1 MDFAKSTSILQNFFY
16 IMVLIFS
23 ILLMA
28 FKIYKS
34 DFGSLWNRICNL
46 SVKMSLPSV
55 EKEYKVCSS
64 EPAKDQENNID
75 NESDIDDDNDNNCI
89 DDQQIKETF
98 KEQKNNN
105 IIETQM
111 GQKGIKCGNFYV
123 KNKTGKEINFENYLS
138 KTPKIKIKNKNSP
151 LVLIYHTHT
160 SEGYS
165 ECSRTQDK
173 TKNVVSV
180 GDEIVKTL
188 ESKGIKSIHD
198 KSVHDFPK
206 YNGAYNRSA
215 ETVKKNIKKKSDIQ
229 ILIDIHRESM
239 GDNIT
244 GRIKPTFKSKNGK
257 KAAQIMFVSGC
268 GINKSLNFPNWEKN
282 LILALNLQNV
292 CEKCFPGLT
301 REFLIKNSK
310 YNQNLNP
317 GSILIEIGSD
327 ANSLDEA
334 KTSARMLGESLAIF
348 LKRFIK

>member
-1 MDFAKSTSILQNFFY
+1 MVFIKPKDILQNFFY
-16 IMVLIFS
+16 IVVLTFS
-23 ILLMA
+23 TLLMA
-28 FKIYKS
+28 FNIYKS
-34 DFGSLWNRICNL
+34 DFSTLWNRICNL
-46 SVKMSLPSV
+46 SVKMSLPSFSQ
-55 EKEYKVCSS
+55 EKICNSAPTKE
-64 EPAKDQENNID
+64 EENNID
-75 NESDIDDDNDNNCI
+75 DNELDIDDDSNNYTNNSPA
-89 DDQQIKETF
+89 QETF
-98 KEQKNNN
+98 KEQKNSN

-111 GQKGIKCGNFYV
+111 GQKGLKCGNFYV
-123 KNKTGKEINFENYLS
+123 KNKTGKEINFDNYLS
-138 KTPKIKIKNKNSP
+138 KTPKIKIKNRNSP
-151 LVLIYHTHT
+151 IVLIYHTHT

-165 ECSRTQDK
+165 GCSRTQDN

-198 KSVHDFPK
+198 ISVHDFPK
-206 YNGAYNRSA
+206 YDGAYNRSA

-229 ILIDIHRESM
+229 ILIDIHRDSM

-282 LILALNLQNV
+282 LILALNLQSV
-292 CEKCFPGLT
+292 CERCFPGLT

-334 KTSARMLGESLAIF
+334 KIAARMLGESLAIF